1 MWLFTRDGFLSI
13 VEHNDKPDMLL
24 VRSRFKGHIERI
36 FGDLVKEVE
45 KDAGTDYEYRAEI
58 PKAKVAEVIAQ
69 MVLDIDYGNFKNEL
83 GNLSLRK
90 MDSLYIA
97 RCWATYEVVSGN
109 YEA

>member
-13 VEHNDKPDMLL
+13 VEHNDKPDMLI
-24 VRSRFKGHIERI
+24 VRSRFNGHIERI
-36 FGDLVKEVE
+36 FGDLAGKVE

-58 PKAKVAEVIAQ
+58 RKAKVAEVIAQ

-83 GNLSLRK
+83 GKLNK
-90 MDSLYIA
+90 VDSLYIA
-97 RCWATYEVVSGN
+97 RSWATYEVVNGN